1 MFGNPLKKISEQQE
15 RLKQQLDNFELH
27 ETSSDGL
34 CSCTV
39 SGSKKILDLKIRK
52 DLSEIGDSTQLEDA
66 ILTTINRAMEK
77 ADLKVAEETQKVI
90 GELLPPGFENMF
102 K

>member
-15 RLKQQLDNFELH
+15 QLKQQLDAYILK
-27 ETSSDGL
+27 ETSPDGL

-39 SGSKKILDLKIRK
+39 SGSKKILEIKINQDK
-52 DLSEIGDSTQLEDA
+52 SEIEDFGQLENA
-66 ILTTINRAMEK
+66 LVSVVNQAMEK
-77 ADLKVAEETQKVI
+77 ADVKVAELTRNVLSD
-90 GELLPPGFENMF
+90 LLPPGFENLF

>member
-15 RLKQQLDNFELH
+15 RLKQELEAFELQ
-27 ETSSDGL
+27 ETSADGL

-39 SGSKKILDLKIRK
+39 SGSKKLLDLKIHK
-52 DLSEIGDSTQLEDA
+52 ELSAIADKEQLEAA
-66 ILTTINRAMEK
+66 ILIAINKAMEK
-77 ADLKVAEETQKVI
+77 ADLKVAEETQKVL

>member
-15 RLKQQLDNFELH
+15 RLKQELESFELH
-27 ETSSDGL
+27 ETSADGI

-39 SGSKKILDLKIRK
+39 SGSKKLLDLKILK
-52 DLSEIGDSTQLEDA
+52 DLSEFSDKDHLQDA
-66 ILTTINRAMEK
+66 ILITINRAMER
-77 ADLKVAEETQKVI
+77 ADQKVAEETQKVL

>member
-15 RLKQQLDNFELH
+15 RLKQQLEAFELH
-27 ETSSDGL
+27 ETSPDGL

-39 SGSKKILDLKIRK
+39 SGSKKLLDLKIHIE
-52 DLSEIGDSTQLEDA
+52 LSTIADKKQLEDA
-66 ILTTINRAMEK
+66 ILITINQAMEK
-77 ADLKVAEETQKVI
+77 ADLKVAEETQKVL